1 MQARRFHSIMR
12 VMQDQEE
19 NREEITEEKTED
31 FSFMKEKIKEKP
43 LNKRK
48 IVSRVL
54 LTLLC
59 AVIFGVVASLV
70 IAFLLP
76 RLQKKIT
83 PEEEPEMIVI
93 PRDERIPETES
104 ESESETEPETE
115 TEESTEEPSTEEILS
130 TEPVEVVDLLPEQ
143 QQNLRK
149 QLYAIG
155 EEANRFI
162 VTVTGVKSDT
172 DWFNAVYSSE
182 DKASGAIVANTGD
195 EILIVTENKVIRGA
209 ETVKVTFIDGETTD
223 ATLKGADGVTGIAVL
238 TVPVQ
243 SVKEETLQEI
253 KTATLANSLNVT
265 EGTTVLAL
273 GSPLGTNFTVL
284 TGSITGTGESLFL
297 ADAVFTVFQTDII
310 TANSGNGVLV
320 NLDGEIIGF
329 MRKENASVGTIAAI
343 SVSELK
349 SLLEKLENGLEV
361 PYLGLYISTVTK
373 SIADEYDLPQGV
385 FINSVEMDS
394 PGMEANLLSGD
405 VIVEMDGIKVT
416 DAEGYR
422 TALFE
427 HAPGDTI
434 RIVVERL
441 GSEGYTKVSCTATV
455 GTSE

>member
-1 MQARRFHSIMR
+1 
-12 VMQDQEE
+12 MQDQEE
-19 NREEITEEKTED
+19 NREEKTED

-83 PEEEPEMIVI
+83 LEEEPEMIVI

-130 TEPVEVVDLLPEQ
+130 TEPVEVADLLPEQ

-434 RIVVERL
+434 RIVIERL

>member
-1 MQARRFHSIMR
+1 MGN
-12 VMQDQEE
+12 MQDQEE
-19 NREEITEEKTED
+19 KKED

-48 IVSRVL
+48 IVSKIL

-59 AVIFGVVASLV
+59 AVIFGIVASLV

-83 PEEEPEMIVI
+83 PEEQPEMIVI

-104 ESESETEPETE
+104 ESETETETETE
-115 TEESTEEPSTEEILS
+115 TEESSEELTTEEIES
-130 TEPVEVVDLLPEQ
+130 TEPVEVADLLPEQ
-143 QQNLRK
+143 QQKLKK

-182 DKASGAIVANTGD
+182 DKASGLIVANTGE
-195 EILIVTENKVIRGA
+195 EILIVTENSVIRGA
-209 ETVKVTFIDGETTD
+209 ESVKVTFVNGETAD
-223 ATLKGADGVTGIAVL
+223 ASLKGADGVTGIAVL

-243 SVKEETLQEI
+243 ALKEETLQEI
-253 KTATLANSLNVT
+253 KSATLANSLNVT

-273 GSPLGTNFTVL
+273 GSPLGTNYSVL
-284 TGSITGTGESLFL
+284 TGSITGTGDSTFM

-310 TANSGNGVLV
+310 TGHSGNGVLV
-320 NLDGEIIGF
+320 DLDGEVLGF
-329 MRKENASVGTIAAI
+329 ARKENASVGTIAAI

-373 SIADEYDLPQGV
+373 DIAEEYDLPQGV
-385 FINSVEMDS
+385 YINSVEMDS

-405 VIVEMDGIKVT
+405 VIVEIDGTKVT
-416 DAEGYR
+416 DAESYR

-427 HAPGDTI
+427 HAPGDTM

-441 GSEGYTKVSCTATV
+441 GNEGYTKVSCTATV
-455 GTSE
+455 GTCE

>member
-1 MQARRFHSIMR
+1 
-12 VMQDQEE
+12 MQDQEE
-19 NREEITEEKTED
+19 HQEEKKED
-31 FSFMKEKIKEKP
+31 FSFMTEKIKGKP
-43 LNKRK
+43 VNKRK
-48 IVSRVL
+48 IVSRIL

-83 PEEEPEMIVI
+83 PEEQPEMIVI

-104 ESESETEPETE
+104 EPESETETETE
-115 TEESTEEPSTEEILS
+115 TETEGSTEEPSTKAVAS
-130 TEPVEVVDLLPEQ
+130 TEPVEVADLLPEQ
-143 QQNLRK
+143 QQKLRK

-182 DKASGAIVANTGD
+182 DKASGLIVANTGE
-195 EILIVTENKVIRGA
+195 EILIVTENSVIRGS
-209 ETVKVTFIDGETTD
+209 ETTTVTFVNGETTD
-223 ATLKGADGVTGIAVL
+223 AALKGADGVTGIAVL

-243 SVKEETLQEI
+243 ALTETTLQEI
-253 KTATLANSLNVT
+253 TTATLANSLNVT
-265 EGTTVLAL
+265 KGTTVLAL
-273 GSPLGTNFTVL
+273 GSPLGTNYSIL
-284 TGSITGTGESLFL
+284 TGSITGTGDSIFL

-310 TANSGNGVLV
+310 TANSGNGVLAD
-320 NLDGEIIGF
+320 LEGEVIGF
-329 MRKENASVGTIAAI
+329 MRKENASVGTISAI

-349 SLLEKLENGLEV
+349 SLLEKLENGLDV

-373 SIADEYDLPQGV
+373 SIAKEYDLPQGV
-385 FINSVEMDS
+385 YINSVEMDS

-405 VIVEMDGIKVT
+405 VIVEIDGTKVT
-416 DAEGYR
+416 DAESYR

-427 HAPGDTI
+427 HAPGDTM

-455 GTSE
+455 GICE

>member
-19 NREEITEEKTED
+19 NREEKTED

-83 PEEEPEMIVI
+83 LEEEPEMIVI

-130 TEPVEVVDLLPEQ
+130 TEPVEVADLLPEQ

-320 NLDGEIIGF
+320 NLDGEIIGLCG
-329 MRKENASVGTIAAI
+329 KKTP
-343 SVSELK
+343 L
-349 SLLEKLENGLEV
+349 
-361 PYLGLYISTVTK
+361 
-373 SIADEYDLPQGV
+373 
-385 FINSVEMDS
+385 
-394 PGMEANLLSGD
+394 
-405 VIVEMDGIKVT
+405 
-416 DAEGYR
+416 
-422 TALFE
+422 
-427 HAPGDTI
+427 
-434 RIVVERL
+434 
-441 GSEGYTKVSCTATV
+441 
-455 GTSE
+455 